1 MGNGESSASVHDL
14 RPDEGSGSG
23 EHSTKGLR
31 SFVVGSAGGVQ
42 MSYVGEER
50 RSPSLNWIQIAAVIL
65 ASVLSAAGTSV
76 SNYLFVQQR
85 NENRLTTLEVQVSSL
100 EKADVRIATELN
112 AQTSLMIASN
122 TRIEERLRGIEGS
135 VTTLIA
141 QRALTLDELRRSS
154 K

>member
-1 MGNGESSASVHDL
+1 
-14 RPDEGSGSG
+14 
-23 EHSTKGLR
+23 
-31 SFVVGSAGGVQ
+31 